1 MQFAVKPA
9 AAGVAE
15 KFAQADIKGGVA
27 EVFGKAQEVIK
38 DPILPAAEA
47 GVTRAKD
54 KISGVNFDKAVADS
68 VALSQL
74 AMAGS
79 IHAADAALSA
89 AKDQLSRVHV
99 QAGIASAM
107 EKSKDVVAAVGPAAE
122 KVSTYLYLLSPV

>member
-38 DPILPAAEA
+38 DSILPAAEA

-68 VALSQL
+68 VALSLPWPAPSMRLTQL
-74 AMAGS
+74 CLLPRISCLEFTSKLVLRAPWRS
-79 IHAADAALSA
+79 PRTLWLPLALRL
-89 AKDQLSRVHV
+89 KR
-99 QAGIASAM
+99 
-107 EKSKDVVAAVGPAAE
+107 
-122 KVSTYLYLLSPV
+122 